1 MSTRAVLVI
10 ISLFF
15 VPAVA
20 SFTQSGVY
28 FAFSGGGGL
37 VHSITD
43 ESDTPDSDLLKI
55 AAVAYGSVG
64 YDFGSVRTDAEFG
77 IQSYLASTSIGEQ
90 GDTENASVTGLS
102 MMANAWYDFDSVVF
116 LYPYVGIGAGATYM
130 SIVEYDD
137 DSNGWGFA
145 YQAGVGVAVPVTIR
159 WPVYFSIGYRL
170 FGILETEITG
180 SVHGKRSV
188 APTILHCIEFGLRY
202 GF

>member
-77 IQSYLASTSIGEQ
+77 VQSYLAQIREKG
-90 GDTENASVTGLS
+90 NFNVTGLS
-102 MMANAWYDFDSVVF
+102 MMANAWYDFDGVF
-116 LYPYVGIGAGATYM
+116 LIPYVGIGAGATYL
-130 SIVEYDD
+130 SIDEHDYAG
-137 DSNGWGFA
+137 SGWGGA
-145 YQAGVGVAVPVTIR
+145 YQGGVGVAFPVTFVG
-159 WPVYFSIGYRL
+159 PVYFGIGYRL
-170 FGILETEITG
+170 FGILEIDIEG
-180 SVHGKRSV
+180 VESVHGKSSV
-188 APTILHCIEFGLRY
+188 PPTILHCFVLGLRY
-202 GF
+202 VL